1 MMTLT
6 MNKQN
11 WHACCLNKR
20 ATFISYDLFMPKCD
34 YDGDDDEEEE
44 MEEAKLAWIMVV
56 PIWVMLSS
64 PSAAD
69 DGFFLRQ

>member
-6 MNKQN
+6 MNKKN

-44 MEEAKLAWIMVV
+44 KEEAKLAWTMVV
-56 PIWVMLSS
+56 LIWVILSS